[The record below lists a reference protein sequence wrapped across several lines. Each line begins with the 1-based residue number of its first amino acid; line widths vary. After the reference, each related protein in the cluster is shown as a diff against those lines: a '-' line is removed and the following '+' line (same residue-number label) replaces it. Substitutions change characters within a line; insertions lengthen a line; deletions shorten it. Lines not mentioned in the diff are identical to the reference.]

1 MATASVIKLKVRR
14 GSDASRQL
22 VILDQGEIGY
32 TTDSKRLFVGDGST
46 AGGISTGA
54 KFYVT
59 PTGIPAA
66 VVNGADLLYTIQTG
80 DIVYDT
86 STNPTHFYILTG
98 SNSGFNSLASY
109 APLVVT
115 QTNTIYYNVS
125 STVTSSLAISAIT
138 PTISGNQTIFTI
150 TGAASGSVF
159 NQIQN
164 LVAGVSASTDVSI
177 YNDLGVNYVDLG
189 INSSKYNGNSYGPVF
204 NVVGPNDSYLFA
216 TTANFGI
223 GNTGTNGDLIFF
235 TGGSLSGVK
244 ASGGNEVMRVT
255 NSNGTYSGNVGIGT
269 STPGVALTVNGA
281 ISSNNNIYANGNV
294 FGGTNIN
301 VLNGTSYTIQ
311 LSDNG
316 GTIASTNTT
325 TGLTAL
331 VNSTGYPVG
340 FQTAVIQLSTARVA
354 LSGNGFSV
362 NQANLFY
369 KTTKQYSAA
378 TLLYTGTIGGWVVF
392 GDVSA

>member
-1 MATASVIKLKVRR
+1 
-14 GSDASRQL
+14 
-22 VILDQGEIGY
+22 
-32 TTDSKRLFVGDGST
+32 
-46 AGGISTGA
+46 
-54 KFYVT
+54 
-59 PTGIPAA
+59 
-66 VVNGADLLYTIQTG
+66 
-80 DIVYDT
+80 
-86 STNPTHFYILTG
+86 
-98 SNSGFNSLASY
+98 
-109 APLVVT
+109 
-115 QTNTIYYNVS
+115 
-125 STVTSSLAISAIT
+125 
-138 PTISGNQTIFTI
+138 
-150 TGAASGSVF
+150 
-159 NQIQN
+159 
-164 LVAGVSASTDVSI
+164 
-177 YNDLGVNYVDLG
+177 
-189 INSSKYNGNSYGPVF
+189 
-204 NVVGPNDSYLFA
+204 
-216 TTANFGI
+216 
-223 GNTGTNGDLIFF
+223 
-235 TGGSLSGVK
+235 
-244 ASGGNEVMRVT
+244 MRVT